1 MCIRSM
7 SGNRESSEETV
18 MRSHRQSG
26 WGRPRPKSQH
36 LCASEQSDRPIV
48 PEKLSNKA
56 PSIPIKSGP
65 WGCGD
70 GGGKGPDQ
78 GEPVKVRQVPYSVTE
93 A

>member
-1 MCIRSM
+1 MCIRFM
-7 SGNRESSEETV
+7 SGNREISEEGLLY
-18 MRSHRQSG
+18 SPEDSPAG
-26 WGRPRPKSQH
+26 EGRGRNPGVYT
-36 LCASEQSDRPIV
+36 SEKSDRSILPG
-48 PEKLSNKA
+48 KLSNKA

-65 WGCGD
+65 RGCGD